1 MITSMMAASDQH
13 DGGPVQY
20 INRDHSTFQY
30 VFILT
35 SVSMCI
41 TVDILQYSMPLAF
54 LPSVLEDRG
63 HSPEMIATA
72 IGVYYWT
79 GLLGGLVVTSYEC
92 WKLFYVRD
100 THEVDITPFPT
111 VQRQIKLIIMNLGI
125 GVITLF
131 IQANNPRWHVHTA
144 CRFVQGFVGAFLFFY
159 VFLLNVAVFKGQQ
172 QVVAMT
178 FASCATVLAEL
189 AGPLLGSV
197 LYDAYGQRTVFWF
210 LGVVSFMNQLALVAC
225 YYMVRSTTDVSSES
239 VDRSRESSPM
249 LHSSCADAAA
259 AGPQNKELEESSS
272 WMTPVPG
279 SKAKM
284 LALLQNPTFICANLL
299 IVTAGLIKGSVEEML
314 PFYADHQWGYDP
326 VTIGQLFCTTA
337 VAYFMAAGIVASAWT
352 SLGRFQTSFSAQF
365 LVLMGVTAW
374 MGFHVAF
381 YYKNEAALFGAFAAY
396 GFCAG
401 LAFTAA
407 AQLIAEVVDK
417 AEGHAKDAANG
428 IWNTAWEFGGSSG
441 FAMGGFLAHHYHE
454 QMSLTTCY
462 MLVCVVVAGVMLA
475 LGFKAPEK
483 LPGKMGKTADYGSTA
498 TA

>member
-1 MITSMMAASDQH
+1 MAASDQD

-20 INRDHSTFQY
+20 IERDHSTCKY
-30 VFILT
+30 VYILT

-79 GLLGGLVVTSYEC
+79 GLLGGICVTSYEC

-197 LYDAYGQRTVFWF
+197 LYDQYGQRAVFWF
-210 LGVVSFMNQLALVAC
+210 LGVVSLVNQMMLVAVL
-225 YYMVRSTTDVSSES
+225 YTIRPTTDIGSPAL
-239 VDRSRESSPM
+239 RHSSPM
-249 LHSSCADAAA
+249 PVTGGPDEA
-259 AGPQNKELEESSS
+259 AGEPKDSVEQKSRFAPL
-272 WMTPVPG
+272 PG
-279 SKAKM
+279 SWDKM
-284 LALLQNPTFICANLL
+284 KALLKNPTFICAVL
-299 IVTAGLIKGSVEEML
+299 IITMAGVIKGSVEEML
-314 PFYADHQWGYDP
+314 
-326 VTIGQLFCTTA
+326 
-337 VAYFMAAGIVASAWT
+337 
-352 SLGRFQTSFSAQF
+352 
-365 LVLMGVTAW
+365 
-374 MGFHVAF
+374 
-381 YYKNEAALFGAFAAY
+381 
-396 GFCAG
+396 
-401 LAFTAA
+401 
-407 AQLIAEVVDK
+407 
-417 AEGHAKDAANG
+417 
-428 IWNTAWEFGGSSG
+428 
-441 FAMGGFLAHHYHE
+441 
-454 QMSLTTCY
+454 
-462 MLVCVVVAGVMLA
+462 
-475 LGFKAPEK
+475 
-483 LPGKMGKTADYGSTA
+483 
-498 TA
+498 